1 MQRDLILRW
10 LEQLALVIRRLLYGP
25 GPVDI
30 ELAEHRL
37 AEALQQHLGPMAT
50 LVERLDPVSAAN
62 LLHDPDR
69 IFGYAQLVALEALIL
84 EKRAS
89 PDAAARQERARRL
102 VELAIE
108 KAGDDAPEEWR
119 TWQP

>member
-37 AEALQQHLGPMAT
+37 AEALQYRAYEARNAMA
-50 LVERLDPVSAAN
+50 
-62 LLHDPDR
+62 
-69 IFGYAQLVALEALIL
+69 
-84 EKRAS
+84 
-89 PDAAARQERARRL
+89 
-102 VELAIE
+102 
-108 KAGDDAPEEWR
+108 
-119 TWQP
+119 